1 MDHIVHRVLRF
12 DRFAL
17 DLARGCLRAGDQEI
31 DLRPKTFEV
40 LCYLAENAGRLVPK
54 QELFEAVWPDVSVC
68 DDSLVQCIRELR
80 QKLGDDDR
88 RLIKTVSRRGYL
100 LDAAVSAQAPQ
111 SWGGSAMQV
120 QEAPEKLAT
129 EPDVRR
135 RVLRTVAAHKL
146 RILGAAAGLV
156 CIALIFLLG
165 WFPVLVAN
173 PGHISA
179 TESASAVP
187 QPHPTFKDCAN
198 CPEMVALPAGEFMMG
213 SPNDERGRERVEGLP
228 RRVVI
233 PKPIAI
239 GKFEVTVDQFSAF
252 VAETGMTE
260 KNLCHVMVEIDGV
273 RAVWGPPEAS
283 FREPGFEISGP
294 QPVVCVSLHEA
305 QAYVTWLRRRTGKP
319 YRLLTE
325 AEWEYAARAGTSTTY
340 SFGDDETALCGYAR
354 FADLGSRLGWGNTC
368 RSDTAAYGPLPVGSL
383 KPNQWG
389 IFDMHGNAW
398 EWVEDCWT
406 PIPSEIP
413 TDGSA
418 FSRAGSCEV
427 GVMRGGSWAAGRA
440 KVRSATRWPM
450 TATSHYHHIGFRVA
464 LSLRE

>member
-1 MDHIVHRVLRF
+1 MDHIVHRVWRF

-17 DLARGCLRAGDQEI
+17 DLARGCLRAGDQAI

-80 QKLGDDDR
+80 HKLGDDER

-111 SWGGSAMQV
+111 SWGGSAPEQV
-120 QEAPEKLAT
+120 PAPRKLAT
-129 EPDVRR
+129 EPDVLH
-135 RVLRTVAAHKL
+135 RVLWTLAAHKF
-146 RILGAAAGLV
+146 RILGAAGGLV

-198 CPEMVALPAGEFMMG
+198 CPEMVAVPAGEFMMG
-213 SPNDERGRERVEGLP
+213 SPKDERGRERVEGLP

-260 KNLCHVMVEIDGV
+260 KNLCHVMVEIDGA
-273 RAVWGPPEAS
+273 RSVWGPPEAS
-283 FREPGFEISGP
+283 FREPGFEISGS
-294 QPVVCVSLHEA
+294 QPVVCVSLHEDLPILA
-305 QAYVTWLRRRTGKP
+305 
-319 YRLLTE
+319 
-325 AEWEYAARAGTSTTY
+325 
-340 SFGDDETALCGYAR
+340 
-354 FADLGSRLGWGNTC
+354 LGSVGATLAAATRPPMVPFQLEASSPINGEFSIC
-368 RSDTAAYGPLPVGSL
+368 TATRGS
-383 KPNQWG
+383 
-389 IFDMHGNAW
+389 
-398 EWVEDCWT
+398 
-406 PIPSEIP
+406 
-413 TDGSA
+413 GSKT
-418 FSRAGSCEV
+418 
-427 GVMRGGSWAAGRA
+427 AGRQFHR
-440 KVRSATRWPM
+440 KSPL
-450 TATSHYHHIGFRVA
+450 TARHFRVLGA
-464 LSLRE
+464 VR